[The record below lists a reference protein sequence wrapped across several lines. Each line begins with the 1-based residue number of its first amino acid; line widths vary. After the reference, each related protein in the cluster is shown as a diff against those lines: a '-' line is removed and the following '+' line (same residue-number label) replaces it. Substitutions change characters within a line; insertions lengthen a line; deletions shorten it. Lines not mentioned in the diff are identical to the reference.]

1 MIKALLLDLGD
12 TLIDSAS
19 EKPFPGVEDAL
30 GVIETFET
38 ADHAPLVVCLVS
50 DYTMPEPRT
59 SRAIAA
65 TFAEYLELLDRTGL
79 RRFFEPVEERV
90 TLSTHAGARKPD
102 ALVFE
107 TAFKRAGVDGGLN
120 QALFIT
126 ENAEHIAACRKLGMK
141 TLRYG
146 TDFTSWSQAPLL
158 ISQDIG
164 AAGFKNS
171 EAVFRPALADRG
183 LRLQSIEDLSPNK
196 LRGTARNL
204 VQLHSPDLG
213 SFNDVH
219 VELPVEVAASLDS
232 AGRITTVHS
241 TPRPDDV
248 AEAILNVQ
256 SLAAN
261 KQIADGPPDP
271 ASPVLPTYRVET
283 DSEGRRIL
291 RRRRLTAF

>member
-1 MIKALLLDLGD
+1 
-12 TLIDSAS
+12 
-19 EKPFPGVEDAL
+19 
-30 GVIETFET
+30 
-38 ADHAPLVVCLVS
+38 
-50 DYTMPEPRT
+50 
-59 SRAIAA
+59 
-65 TFAEYLELLDRTGL
+65 
-79 RRFFEPVEERV
+79 
-90 TLSTHAGARKPD
+90 
-102 ALVFE
+102 
-107 TAFKRAGVDGGLN
+107 
-120 QALFIT
+120 
-126 ENAEHIAACRKLGMK
+126 
-141 TLRYG
+141 
-146 TDFTSWSQAPLL
+146 
-158 ISQDIG
+158 
-164 AAGFKNS
+164 
-171 EAVFRPALADRG
+171 LADRG

>member
-12 TLIDSAS
+12 TLIDTAT

-50 DYTMPEPRT
+50 DYTMPDSRT
-59 SRAIAA
+59 PEAIASL
-65 TFAEYLELLDRTGL
+65 FAEYLEVLDRTGL

-90 TLSTHAGARKPD
+90 TLSTHAGVRKPA

-107 TAFKRAGVDGGLN
+107 TALKRAKVDGGLN

-141 TLRYG
+141 TLQYG
-146 TDFTSWSQAPLL
+146 ADFTSWSQAPLL
-158 ISQDIG
+158 ISQSIG
-164 AAGFKNS
+164 AANLANS
-171 EAVFRPALADRG
+171 AAVFRRALADRG
-183 LRLQSIEDLSPNK
+183 VKLQSIEDLSPNEF
-196 LRGTARNL
+196 RGTARNL
-204 VQLHSPDLG
+204 VKLQSPDLG
-213 SFNDVH
+213 HFNDVY
-219 VELPVEVAASLDS
+219 VELPVEVEARLDA
-232 AGRITTVHS
+232 AGRIAAVQS

-248 AEAILNVQ
+248 AEAIQQLQ
-256 SLAAN
+256 SLVAN
-261 KQIADGPPDP
+261 KQITDGPPDP
-271 ASPVLPTYRVET
+271 ASPVLPTHRLET

-291 RRRRLTAF
+291 RRRRFTAF